1 MMNSGGVLT
10 VERGGKP
17 LHVAIVEQIVAAV
30 DRGELGVGERLPPE
44 RELAASLGVSRMTAR
59 QALGELAR
67 TGVVKRVVGRGG
79 GTFILGRGALV
90 GGTTLSAALRREG
103 RMSGV
108 EVVSVEVNQARRRAA
123 AALELGRSDP
133 IVVVVRLVLARGKPL
148 AVERIALPSRLFSDL
163 EDLDLA
169 GDLSELMATFGHA
182 PATFSE
188 TLETAPARPSDARM
202 LGVRSG
208 APLLLVERVGYA
220 ADGTRVEFARDRF
233 RGDRTRYVK
242 RSDREDG
249 APQRGR

>member
-1 MMNSGGVLT
+1 MMNSGSVLAL
-10 VERGGKP
+10 ERGGKP
-17 LHVAIVEQIVAAV
+17 LHVAIVEQILAAI

-67 TGVVKRVVGRGG
+67 AGVVKRVVGRGG
-79 GTFILGRGALV
+79 GTFILDGAARA
-90 GGTTLSAALRREG
+90 GGSTLSATLRHEG

-108 EVVSVEVNQARRRAA
+108 EVISVEVDRASRRAA

-133 IVVVVRLVLARGKPL
+133 TVVVVRLVLARGKQL

-169 GDLSELMATFGHA
+169 GDLSELMATFGYA
-182 PATFSE
+182 PATFTE
-188 TLETAPARPSDARM
+188 TMETVPARPSDARM
-202 LGVRSG
+202 LGVRSR

-220 ADGTRVEFARDRF
+220 ADGTPVEFARDRF
-233 RGDRTRYVK
+233 RGDRTRYVT

-249 APQRGR
+249 APQRDR